1 MKYLPFAFAAL
12 LAAAPLTAHAAQP
25 TAPAP
30 SKAAADLDDAAD
42 KVATEVGKAADK
54 VGEAVGEAQSK
65 IAGAAPNW
73 TFEEVVGADVNVDAA
88 VSPWAMG
95 VGALAGVVG
104 FNLLQQYVVPG
115 WGGLGG
121 TWLAE
126 TDIAASRIYAV
137 GSAVVGALA
146 GQAVYDQVRDKP

>member
-12 LAAAPLTAHAAQP
+12 LAAAPLVAHAATP

-30 SKAAADLDDAAD
+30 SKAAADLDDAAA
-42 KVATEVGKAADK
+42 KVGEAADK
-54 VGEAVGEAQSK
+54 VGQAVGEAQTK
-65 IAGAAPNW
+65 VAGAAPNW
-73 TFEEVVGADVNVDAA
+73 TFEDVVGADVNVDAP

-115 WGGLGG
+115 FGGLGG